1 MAARRALITG
11 IYGQDAAYLAQF
23 LLHRGYEVFG
33 SHRRGSSRASWRLEE
48 LNVEKDVRLVE
59 LELLEMGNILRV
71 LKDTQPDEIYNL
83 AAQSFVGVSF
93 KQPLYTSEVD
103 GLAVTRLLEVVREV
117 NPQIRFY
124 QASTSEMF
132 GRVVESPQ
140 TERTPFAPRSPY
152 GISKLYAHWM
162 VRNYREAHGMHTT
175 SGILFNHESPL
186 RSREF
191 VTRKITSA
199 LAEIKNNKQDVLELG
214 NLGARRDW
222 GHARDYVAGMHA
234 MVRLDTPNDY
244 VLATGRAYSVE
255 DFVNT
260 AARVAGFHL
269 AWEGEGQARHAVDRG
284 TGRLIVRVNPNYF
297 RPAEVE
303 DLVGDAS
310 RAAADLGWR
319 SRTSFEDLVQE
330 MMERDL
336 ARVRDGCVLL

>member
-23 LLHRGYEVFG
+23 LLRQGYKVFG
-33 SHRRGSSRASWRLEE
+33 SYRRGSSRASWRLDE
-48 LNVEKDVRLVE
+48 LGIRRDLDFIE
-59 LELLEMGNILRV
+59 LELLEMGNIFRV
-71 LKDTQPDEIYNL
+71 LRETEPDEIYNL
-83 AAQSFVGVSF
+83 AAQSYVGVSF

-103 GLAVTRLLEVVREV
+103 GLAVTRLLEAVREV
-117 NPQIRFY
+117 NPAIRFY

-132 GRVVESPQ
+132 GRVSESPQ
-140 TERTPFAPRSPY
+140 TEQTPFAPRSPY

-162 VRNYREAHGMHTT
+162 VRNYREAHGIYAT

-191 VTRKITSA
+191 VTRKITSG
-199 LAEIKNNKQDVLELG
+199 LAEIKNNALDCLELG

-222 GHARDYVAGMHA
+222 GHAKDYVEGMHA
-234 MVRLDTPNDY
+234 MLLRDVADDY
-244 VLATGRAYSVE
+244 VLATGRAHSVE

-260 AARVAGFHL
+260 AASVAGISL
-269 AWEGEGQARHAVDRG
+269 AWEGEGQARHAIDRSS
-284 TGRLIVRVNPNYF
+284 GRVIVRINPKFF

-310 RAAADLGWR
+310 RAKADLGWT
-319 SRTSFEDLVQE
+319 STTSFEALVQE
-330 MMERDL
+330 MTERDL
-336 ARVRDGCVLL
+336 ARVRDGRILL